1 MSQSDLLIFS
11 SKLVVFPSHPW
22 HCHHC
27 LLITQ
32 IRTLV
37 SPWMLASLSFS
48 TLNQSPRMLFF
59 LRCIFQMYL
68 FLLFLHLLQP
78 FFTLSQKTAS
88 CLIILLPTA
97 PAYSPRSPRPPCKQ
111 LPAQLSEVLL
121 LACSLIRTL
130 QRPLLAYTAKSQP
143 ACRSFK
149 SLHYSLP
156 LRAFH
161 FISHS
166 FPERSHFYD

>member
-1 MSQSDLLIFS
+1 MDACLSFILYTESV
-11 SKLVVFPSHPW
+11 SKNVIFPSMH
-22 HCHHC
+22 
-27 LLITQ
+27 LSD
-32 IRTLV
+32 V
-37 SPWMLASLSFS
+37 SFPSVPTPA
-48 TLNQSPRMLFF
+48 PA
-59 LRCIFQMYL
+59 
-68 FLLFLHLLQP
+68 FLHLE
-78 FFTLSQKTAS
+78 SETAS

-143 ACRSFK
+143 ACRAFK